1 MTSFIELPQ
10 LAFGGNE
17 MPSIYVNTADI
28 IQLRADYDG
37 STVLEIR
44 DMGSEGLSVTRR
56 TYIPIA
62 SLLDVLGELAKW
74 PGVRS
79 WSDGTKHAYRDPAQ
93 VRARAAADA
102 ERNAVRQG
110 H

>member
-10 LAFGGNE
+10 LGFGGVE
-17 MPSIYVNTADI
+17 QPSLYVNVADI
-28 IQLRADYDG
+28 IQLRAEYDG
-37 STVLEIR
+37 TTVLEVR

-56 TYIPIA
+56 TYIPLA
-62 SLLDVLGELAKW
+62 MLLDVIGELAKW

-93 VRARAAADA
+93 VRARAAADR
-102 ERNAVRQG
+102 EREATRQG